1 MSNPNSPHANSLLQ
15 ACADHLAQ
23 SAPFDGMSP
32 EHRLWLAERLKL
44 AYYGKG
50 ETLLEPANGKVDKL
64 FIVKQG
70 VVTGEQGDANAWL
83 ELHEGESFPLGALL
97 SERAAFSHFKAKSDV
112 FTYELDAADFHEL
125 LKRSLE
131 FHDFC
136 TRRLASLLEKS
147 QRGVQASYATA
158 TSEQQSL
165 RHPLASISQ
174 RKLVTCA
181 PDTPLRAALE
191 TIRASGVGAIVV
203 VEGEV
208 VEGGVDRPRPVGI
221 FTVRDLIG
229 RVILPGLDLA
239 TPMRAVMTPDP
250 MTLPSSAPAFEA
262 ALMMARHGFR
272 HVLVVEG
279 DKLDGVL
286 TGVLTGVVSEKD
298 LFSLQRVGVTQLSS
312 AIRGAS
318 DQQLLQQ
325 AARGIRQLG
334 HNMMAQGVA
343 AEQLTQILSTLN
355 DILTRRVIEL
365 ECADSGQP
373 GGCARA
379 FCWLSF
385 GSEGRLE
392 QTLSTDQ
399 DNGILFT
406 LHVGETADAV
416 RAQLLPLAARIN
428 RALDACGFPLCRG
441 ETMAMNPNW
450 CLSLEEWQNRFA
462 RWIDAGDPESLLNA
476 SIFFDFRPQHGQV
489 ELADRLRAWLLARAA
504 AAPGFLHRMAA
515 NALRNRPPLGLVRD
529 FVVDSEGEHAHTL
542 DLKLNGATP
551 FVDAARLFAL
561 ASGAG
566 VTGTAAR
573 LRAAG
578 PRLNI
583 ASAEIE
589 AWISAFFFIQMLRL
603 RDQHEKNQ
611 AGVEMDNR
619 IDPDKL
625 NDLDRRILKEAFR
638 QARKVQARLA
648 LDYKV

>member
-1 MSNPNSPHANSLLQ
+1 MSSPNSLLQ
-15 ACADHLAQ
+15 ATAEHLARFV
-23 SAPFDGMSP
+23 PFDGMAR
-32 EHRLWLAERLKL
+32 EHLTWLAARLNL

-50 ETLLEPANGKVDKL
+50 ETLLAPADGTVARL
-64 FIVKQG
+64 FIIKQG
-70 VVTGEQGDANAWL
+70 VVSGEQANADAWL

-97 SERAAFSHFKAKSDV
+97 SGRAAVSHFKAKSDV
-112 FTYELDAADFHEL
+112 FTYELAAADFHEL
-125 LKRSLE
+125 VRRSQA
-131 FHDFC
+131 FQDFC
-136 TRRLASLLEKS
+136 TRRLATLLEKS
-147 QRGVQASYATA
+147 QRGIQASYATA

-165 RHPLASISQ
+165 RSPLADIARRQ
-174 RKLVTCA
+174 PVTCA

-191 TIRASGVGAIVV
+191 TIRASGIGSIVV
-203 VEGEV
+203 VEGEA
-208 VEGGVDRPRPVGI
+208 DNLRPVGI

-229 RVILPGLDLA
+229 RVILPALDLA
-239 TPMRAVMTPDP
+239 TPMRAVMTPEP
-250 MTLPSSAPAFEA
+250 MTLPSSAHAFEA

-272 HVLVVEG
+272 HVLVV
-279 DKLDGVL
+279 DDGRL
-286 TGVLTGVVSEKD
+286 SGVVSEKD
-298 LFSLQRVGVTQLSS
+298 LFSLQRVGVTQISA
-312 AIRGAS
+312 AIRGADS
-318 DQQLLQQ
+318 QAQLQQ
-325 AARGIRQLG
+325 AAHDIRQLG

-355 DILTRRVIEL
+355 DILTQRVIEL
-365 ECADSGQP
+365 ECGES
-373 GGCARA
+373 CRHV
-379 FCWLSF
+379 CWLSF

-399 DNGILFT
+399 DNGMLFAMND
-406 LHVGETADAV
+406 GESADAV
-416 RAQLLPLAARIN
+416 RAQLLPLAERVN
-428 RALDACGFPLCRG
+428 RALAACGFPLCRG
-441 ETMAMNPNW
+441 EVMAMNPKW
-450 CLSLEEWQNRFA
+450 CLSLQEWQDQFA

-476 SIFFDFRPQHGQV
+476 SIFFDFRPLHG
-489 ELADRLRAWLLARAA
+489 ETDLAEQLRAWLLARTTTT
-504 AAPGFLHRMAA
+504 PRFLHQMAV

-529 FVVDSEGEHAHTL
+529 FVVVSEGEHANTL

-573 LRAAG
+573 LRAAASK
-578 PRLNI
+578 LNI
-583 ASAEIE
+583 PGAEIE

-603 RDQHEKNQ
+603 RGQHEENQ

-619 IDPDKL
+619 INPDDL